1 MADPPLARRP
11 GRKRS
16 EASRTAILAAAIGL
30 VSEVGYAAL
39 TIEGIARRAGCGKQT
54 IYRWWPGKAD
64 VLLDALGAKA
74 VLYVPV
80 ADRGS
85 YRADLR
91 AFLEASFALA
101 RQPQVTGILRA
112 LMAEAQVDEEFG
124 ERFREAFLQRRRDA
138 LAQIVT
144 RARQRGDLPAGLS
157 PGTVLDLVFGV
168 IWYRTLATRQPLDQ
182 ALAGE
187 LLQALGAA
195 GREAGTIGTTSTTGR
210 T

>member
-1 MADPPLARRP
+1 MTDTPLPRRR
-11 GRKRS
+11 GRQRS
-16 EASRTAILAAAIGL
+16 EGSRTAILAAAIAL

-39 TIEGIARRAGCGKQT
+39 TVEGIARRAGCGKQT

-64 VLLDALGAKA
+64 VLLEALGAKA

-85 YRADLR
+85 YQADLR

-124 ERFREAFLQRRRDA
+124 ERFREAFLWRRRDA
-138 LAQIVT
+138 LTQIVA
-144 RARQRGDLPAGLS
+144 RAHQRGDLPAGLS
-157 PGTVLDLVFGV
+157 PGTVADLVFGV

-182 ALAGE
+182 TLAGE
-187 LLQALGAA
+187 LLRALGAT
-195 GREAGTIGTTSTTGR
+195 GPRAGTIASDTTMGR
-210 T
+210 N

>member
-11 GRKRS
+11 GRQRS
-16 EASRTAILAAAIGL
+16 EGSRTAILAAAIAL
-30 VSEVGYAAL
+30 VSEAGYAAL
-39 TIEGIARRAGCGKQT
+39 TIEGMARRAGCGKQT

-74 VLYVPV
+74 VLYIPV
-80 ADRGS
+80 TDRGS
-85 YRADLR
+85 YRDDLR

-101 RQPQVTGILRA
+101 RQPQVTRILRA

-124 ERFREAFLQRRRDA
+124 GRFREAFLQRRRDA
-138 LAQIVT
+138 LAQITV

-157 PGTVLDLVFGV
+157 PGTAADLVFGV

-182 ALAGE
+182 ALVGE

-195 GREAGTIGTTSTTGR
+195 DREAGTIGTTGTTGR
-210 T
+210 N

>member
-1 MADPPLARRP
+1 MTDAPPVRRP
-11 GRKRS
+11 GRQRS
-16 EASRTAILAAAIGL
+16 EGSRTAILAAAIGL
-30 VSEVGYAAL
+30 VSETGYAAL
-39 TIEGIARRAGCGKQT
+39 TVEGIARRAGCGKQT

-64 VLLDALGAKA
+64 VLLEALGAKA

-85 YRADLR
+85 YEADLR

-124 ERFREAFLQRRRDA
+124 ERFREAFLRRRRDA
-138 LAQIVT
+138 LASIVT

-157 PGTVLDLVFGV
+157 PGTVTDLVFGV
-168 IWYRTLATRQPLDQ
+168 IWYRTLAIRQPLDQ
-182 ALAGE
+182 ALASE
-187 LLQALGAA
+187 LLQALGAV
-195 GREAGTIGTTSTTGR
+195 GPEVGTSPAATLER
-210 T
+210 NR